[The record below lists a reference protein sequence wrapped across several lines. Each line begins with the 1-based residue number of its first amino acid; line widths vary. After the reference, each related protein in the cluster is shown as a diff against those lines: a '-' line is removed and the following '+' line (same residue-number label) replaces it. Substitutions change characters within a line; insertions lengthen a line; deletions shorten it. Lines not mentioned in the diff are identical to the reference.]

1 MVACLVEIFC
11 LVFHGFYWSFVLIG
25 LVAEGSVRDLSFG
38 AFSRSFFYFWGAKLE
53 FSWFCRLLSVVL
65 GGCLWGYGI
74 GFGPFF
80 MGDVDLRVRAWTC
93 PLCVHCSFDSH

>member
-11 LVFHGFYWSFVLIG
+11 LAFHGFHWFLGLIG

-38 AFSRSFFYFWGAKLE
+38 AFSWPFFYFWGAKLE
-53 FSWFCRLLSVVL
+53 FSWFRRFWFVVL

-74 GFGPFF
+74 GSGPFF
-80 MGDVDLRVRAWTC
+80 MGG
-93 PLCVHCSFDSH
+93 H